1 MNNVKKSL
9 LGMLAAVMMSST
21 MASPDPATHAPW
33 ANYDQK
39 VWSQHD
45 WEVMQ
50 RALRVSRSDLP
61 SLQSLADEGDVV
73 AQTVLGLAYRDGMD
87 RSVIVTARGAE
98 STIRSNPDNAQALK
112 YLEAAAKS
120 GYPVAQLELARMYYQ
135 GHGVA
140 RDVEQAKTLSKLAA
154 EHAFPRARAASRQI
168 DFMAQPDAQ
177 TMGALVATIMGE
189 SEKMFRPN
197 EVSPNGVGPTKGVE
211 R

>member
-1 MNNVKKSL
+1 MKNIRFGMKKCL
-9 LGMLAAVMMSST
+9 LGMLATVALASSVT
-21 MASPDPATHAPW
+21 SYAQVQTSSASW

-39 VWSQHD
+39 AWSQHD

-50 RALRVSRSDLP
+50 RALRVTRSDLP
-61 SLQSLADEGDVV
+61 SLQALAGEGDVV
-73 AQTVLGLAYRDGMD
+73 AQTVLGLAYRDGLD

-98 STIRSNPDNAQALK
+98 TTIRSNPDNAQALK
-112 YLEAAAKS
+112 YLEAAAAS

-140 RDVEQAKTLSKLAA
+140 RDVEQAKAFARLAA

-168 DFMAQPDAQ
+168 AFMAQPDAQ
-177 TMGALVATIMGE
+177 TMGALVATIMSEAGE
-189 SEKMFRPN
+189 MFRPN
-197 EVSPNGVGPTKGVE
+197 GVE

>member
-1 MNNVKKSL
+1 MKNIRFGMKKCL
-9 LGMLAAVMMSST
+9 LGMLATVALASSVT
-21 MASPDPATHAPW
+21 SYAQVQTSSASW

-39 VWSQHD
+39 AWSQHD

-50 RALRVSRSDLP
+50 RALRVTRSDLP
-61 SLQSLADEGDVV
+61 SLQALAGECDVV
-73 AQTVLGLAYRDGMD
+73 AQTVLGLAYRDGLD

-98 STIRSNPDNAQALK
+98 TTIRSNPDNAQALK
-112 YLEAAAKS
+112 YLEAAAAS

-140 RDVEQAKTLSKLAA
+140 RDVEQAKAFARLAA

-168 DFMAQPDAQ
+168 AFMAQPDAQ
-177 TMGALVATIMGE
+177 TMGALVATIMSEAGE
-189 SEKMFRPN
+189 MFRPN
-197 EVSPNGVGPTKGVE
+197 GVE